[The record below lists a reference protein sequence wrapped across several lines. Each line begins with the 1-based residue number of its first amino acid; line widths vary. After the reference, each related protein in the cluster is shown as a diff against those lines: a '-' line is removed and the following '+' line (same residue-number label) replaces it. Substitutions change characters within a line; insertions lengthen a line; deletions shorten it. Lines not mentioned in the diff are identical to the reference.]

1 MLALSLASATA
12 FAQDRKLERF
22 ILANSTVSESRAL
35 LYIAKDIG
43 LFEKHGL
50 NVELVSIRGT
60 AISTAALL
68 AGEIQMA
75 LAGSQTAITA
85 AAKGAPI
92 ALVATVGPTEYVL
105 ATKPPIASVAQ
116 LRGKTIGIGGFGIAD
131 YFVLRRLLPR
141 LGLLP
146 DKDIQFLPTGFTSS
160 FERINVMLAGK
171 FDATLTTKNNVVR
184 AQVQNKKVNLL
195 AGAEEQGSG
204 GDFYTTKE
212 VLKSRGHQVRALFR
226 AFSDAVRMGRDNREL
241 FNRAIRRHMREDN
254 PRLLDAYYENNYFF
268 GAKANSLYPP
278 ERVLDADMRDLSV
291 NVAELRGRRAAEFID
306 GQPLRDL
313 EKEGYFAWVKN

>member
-1 MLALSLASATA
+1 MGSVFNKPRCGWFTLALCLASAGA
-12 FAQDRKLERF
+12 FAQDKKLERF
-22 ILANSTVSESRAL
+22 ILANSAVSESRAP
-35 LYIAKDIG
+35 LYIAKDLG

-75 LAGSQTAITA
+75 LAGSQTAIAA

-105 ATKPPIASVAQ
+105 VAKPPIITVAQ

-141 LGLLP
+141 LGLAP
-146 DKDIQFLPTGFTSS
+146 DKDIQFLPTDFTSS
-160 FERINVMLAGK
+160 FERVNVMLAGK
-171 FDATLTTKNNVVR
+171 FDATLTTRNNVVR
-184 AQVQNKKVNLL
+184 AEVQNKKVNLL

-204 GDFYTTKE
+204 GRFLHHQRSLE
-212 VLKSRGHQVRALFR
+212 EPGASSAGAISRLQRCRAR
-226 AFSDAVRMGRDNREL
+226 
-241 FNRAIRRHMREDN
+241 
-254 PRLLDAYYENNYFF
+254 
-268 GAKANSLYPP
+268 GA
-278 ERVLDADMRDLSV
+278 
-291 NVAELRGRRAAEFID
+291 G
-306 GQPLRDL
+306 
-313 EKEGYFAWVKN
+313 